1 MTDRELAEAMERLR
15 QAIVS
20 TPSTLDKELAKADA
34 AIAPTLNETFAMQML
49 EKALPPVPTTLITT
63 NLDEASQRLVEQVWN
78 LMLSGRSTRVRRS
91 WHVNFILLRR
101 LSWLNPIIRPA
112 INLIRQE
119 LRQLNWEIVP
129 LKPEAKGRVLL
140 AHRLLLNPH
149 PLLSWG
155 EWLDKMVEDSLALDA
170 AASEVWSARYIP
182 FTITYPQ
189 LVLPQLEEKKKKPEM
204 PAAPQQAPPDLE
216 ELIGLA
222 GGMRK
227 ELASSLLHT
236 KRMAELVIKERLFWL
251 EECGLVKS
259 TTDIYRY
266 IDAMCNRLSKARDL
280 LEAHEI
286 MVAESPSVLRK
297 TFGGSE
303 EELNKAALSV
313 SEPSLIPYP
322 MDLPL
327 ALIPVPGEQIE
338 FQGDIYTLVLD
349 PYFPYLRVV
358 NGVIMRAYQ
367 RHELMYVKEN
377 PRTWSFYGLSPIE
390 CVIIVA
396 HVMLYAHDVQFRYF
410 LTGAVPAAVIGV
422 VGAGDVSEIRAYL
435 NEVARGKQ
443 EAIAVLGIP
452 PQGNLI
458 VQRLAETNR
467 ELQYI
472 QLLEWY
478 ARLISIAFGLQPWEL
493 GILSGGTPSRR
504 MLRQRPGIYG
514 RFITWENA
522 INHHI
527 IYRGF
532 KLAPHRDAV
541 FRFVNKDI
549 GDFNEESQAVTNLVE
564 RGIITR
570 NEARHRLGYP
580 PLVGGLP
587 DHAYTVAG
595 QALLL
600 HGKAPPVGTEGEPP
614 EIPPIP
620 SPVGFWVP
628 PPVGGISAAMAAGGR
643 GGGGGGA
650 GGGLAGLLGLAKSLI
665 PTPTTVSLE
674 KWSDEIQIALKL
686 FARAMVAGGEVTH
699 WREGIALGIAIKDAL
714 EKQLKRQI
722 TDGEWIATLRQIL
735 DFLWKTKWA
744 KEWDELMLKMV
755 DITDLLKPPDNR

>member
-1 MTDRELAEAMERLR
+1 MNDSDLVEATERVRIAVMSSPVWDKDLAM
-15 QAIVS
+15 
-20 TPSTLDKELAKADA
+20 ADA
-34 AIAPTLNETFAMQML
+34 AIAPTPNETSALQML

-227 ELASSLLHT
+227 DLSESLHHT
-236 KRMAELVIKERLFWL
+236 QRMAELVIKERLDWL
-251 EECGLVKS
+251 QECGLVKS

-327 ALIPVPGEQIE
+327 ALIPVPGEQVE
-338 FQGDIYTLVLD
+338 FQGDIYTMVLD
-349 PYFPYLRVV
+349 PYFPYLRVI

-367 RHELMYVKEN
+367 RDELCMSKKI
-377 PRTWSFYGLSPIE
+377 L
-390 CVIIVA
+390 A
-396 HVMLYAHDVQFRYF
+396 L
-410 LTGAVPAAVIGV
+410 GV
-422 VGAGDVSEIRAYL
+422 FMG
-435 NEVARGKQ
+435 
-443 EAIAVLGIP
+443 
-452 PQGNLI
+452 
-458 VQRLAETNR
+458 
-467 ELQYI
+467 
-472 QLLEWY
+472 
-478 ARLISIAFGLQPWEL
+478 
-493 GILSGGTPSRR
+493 SRR
-504 MLRQRPGIYG
+504 S
-514 RFITWENA
+514 N
-522 INHHI
+522 
-527 IYRGF
+527 
-532 KLAPHRDAV
+532 V
-541 FRFVNKDI
+541 
-549 GDFNEESQAVTNLVE
+549 SSS
-564 RGIITR
+564 
-570 NEARHRLGYP
+570 
-580 PLVGGLP
+580 
-587 DHAYTVAG
+587 
-595 QALLL
+595 
-600 HGKAPPVGTEGEPP
+600 
-614 EIPPIP
+614 
-620 SPVGFWVP
+620 SPT
-628 PPVGGISAAMAAGGR
+628 SC
-643 GGGGGGA
+643 
-650 GGGLAGLLGLAKSLI
+650 S
-665 PTPTTVSLE
+665 TPTMFS
-674 KWSDEIQIALKL
+674 S
-686 FARAMVAGGEVTH
+686 
-699 WREGIALGIAIKDAL
+699 AIS
-714 EKQLKRQI
+714 
-722 TDGEWIATLRQIL
+722 
-735 DFLWKTKWA
+735 
-744 KEWDELMLKMV
+744 
-755 DITDLLKPPDNR
+755 